1 MKIKTVSERDERL
14 KKLSPTQREFLLNHV
29 KRGKRTVF
37 SNLIAKQKGTVLADN
52 LSLDEAERTLE
63 EWELVEVIDSG
74 FVNDKTR
81 CECGRP
87 LRYQYVVQHKTT
99 KKVLKFGL
107 SHFEEHMGLPAKVV
121 DAIRKGFT
129 EIDYELDE
137 LLDKIEENVNH
148 QNLISNWPENLPIPK
163 DIKEHLDAN
172 VPLLDRQIQR
182 LHELKNEYF
191 RKQQHVIEE
200 TKKHASLSRI
210 RDEDFN
216 LFNMDVI
223 EETSE
228 KLLEMDLKEEELEEI
243 VAQLVHKGIYGVM
256 EICDILIHE
265 FGVKTEWYK
274 TGRPKIMVKIIQ
286 ILEQFVDCGELI
298 VTEDSTIDNRY
309 YVPIKK

>member
-1 MKIKTVSERDERL
+1 MNIKTVSERDERL
-14 KKLSPTQREFLLNHV
+14 KNLSPTQREFLLNHV

-74 FVNDKTR
+74 FVNDQTR

-121 DAIRKGFT
+121 NAIRKGFT

-148 QNLISNWPENLPIPK
+148 QNLISNWPEDLPIPK
-163 DIKEHLDAN
+163 DIQEHLDAN
-172 VPLLDRQIQR
+172 VPLLDRQIKR

-191 RKQQHVIEE
+191 RNQQHVIEE
-200 TKKHASLSRI
+200 AKKRASMSRI
-210 RDEDFN
+210 PDEDFN
-216 LFNMDVI
+216 LFTMDVM
-223 EETSE
+223 EDTSD
-228 KLLEMDLKEEELEEI
+228 LLEMDLKEEELEEI
-243 VAQLVHKGIYGVM
+243 VTQLVHKGIYGVM
-256 EICDILIHE
+256 EICEILIQD
-265 FGVKTEWYK
+265 FGVVTEWYK
-274 TGRPKIMVKIIQ
+274 TGRPKLMVKIIH
-286 ILEQFVDCGELI
+286 ILEQFVERGELV
-298 VTEDSTIDNRY
+298 VTEDSTIENRY
-309 YVPIKK
+309 YVPVKK